1 MTCYASF
8 FRPKIDKFTQ
18 TILIVILLLVVES
31 VQAINCS
38 NKKITV
44 ALVKKVAGLLKQG
57 DVVISY

>member
-8 FRPKIDKFTQ
+8 FRPKIEKLTQ

-31 VQAINCS
+31 VQAVNCS

-57 DVVISY
+57 IVISY